1 MTKQRKMGF
10 FVLTALVIGNMVGS
24 GIFMLP
30 RQMAEVASPLATLLA
45 WIFTGAGVLMI
56 ALVFGNLAVKR
67 PDLTSGAQSHAYAFF
82 NRPKAKQIA
91 GFIAVWSYWVANWAG
106 NVSLITSFAGYL
118 SVFFPILNSRDSFVK
133 IGGFTITE
141 GQALT
146 FAVCTVLLWGIA
158 FIISKGVSGAGKIN
172 LLATIAK
179 VGGFFLFII
188 IAVFSFQSAKMG
200 AFYHPVYNS
209 AGLKEGLLSQVNSA
223 AIVTLW
229 AFIGIE
235 SALMFSGRAKSGK
248 TVQAATITGLV
259 VAVMLY
265 SLISILALGLIPKEK
280 LIGSASPL
288 ADALNS
294 VIGSGGSAVM
304 AVLALICLFGSAIGW
319 VMMSAE
325 APYQAAKKGIFLPF
339 LNKVNKNGTPIRS
352 LVLTCLASQF
362 FICSTLSGDIA
373 VAYDFVVK
381 VSTLAFLI
389 QYFISPIFQLKLVVT
404 GSTYESSK
412 PIKRVVDGIIA
423 ILALGYSLWIMKSG
437 TENLTIFL
445 LSAGLFLVG
454 FLLYP
459 LMKKQPVLPK
469 E

>member
-10 FVLTALVIGNMVGS
+10 FILTALVIGNMMGS

-45 WIFTGAGVLMI
+45 WIFTGAGVLLI

-82 NRPKAKQIA
+82 NRPGAKHVA

-118 SVFFPILNSRDSFVK
+118 SVFFPILNSKTTFVK
-133 IGGFTITE
+133 MGEFTITE
-141 GQALT
+141 GQVLT

-158 FIISKGVSGAGKIN
+158 FIISRGVSGAGKIN
-172 LLATIAK
+172 LVATIAK

-200 AFYHPVYNS
+200 EFYHPVYNS
-209 AGLKEGLLSQVNSA
+209 AGLSEGLLSQVNSA

-235 SALMFSGRAKSGK
+235 SAMMFAGRAKSGK
-248 TVQAATITGLV
+248 TVRAATITGLI

-265 SLISILALGLIPKEK
+265 SLISILTLGLIPKEN

-288 ADALNS
+288 ADALNA

-304 AVLALICLFGSAIGW
+304 ATLALICLFGSAIGW
-319 VMMSAE
+319 IMMSSE
-325 APYQAAKKGIFLPF
+325 APHQAAKNGIFLPY
-339 LNKVNKNGTPIRS
+339 LKKTNKNGTPVRS
-352 LVLTCLASQF
+352 LVLTCIASQF
-362 FICSTLSGDIA
+362 FIFSTLSGDIA

-381 VSTLAFLI
+381 VSTLAFLV
-389 QYFISPIFQLKLVVT
+389 QYFISPIFQLKLVFT
-404 GSTYESSK
+404 GSTYETSK
-412 PIKRVVDGIIA
+412 LPKRITDGIIA
-423 ILALGYSLWIMKSG
+423 FLALCYSLWIMKSG
-437 TENLTIFL
+437 TENLTVFL
-445 LSAGLFLVG
+445 LSIGLFLLG
-454 FLLYP
+454 FVLYP
-459 LMKKQPVLPK
+459 LMRKQTLAK
-469 E
+469 